1 MTSRISFSHVQRA
14 SRSVL
19 MVPVI
24 VLAAGS
30 CHQFLGPDEVGSVGI
45 TVGLPGHTYDAVLT
59 VGELDTIRA
68 QAYSGGW
75 PSRVMHD
82 SEGSPRRFQYFSS
95 DPAVASI
102 DADGILSLETVGTT
116 ILTAS
121 AGGKTS
127 LPLTL
132 RVVPAASDLRVTPAA
147 LDAAVGDTVAITV
160 TAHDAAGAE
169 VAGVLYHVSTDAT
182 HWAIT
187 SPPIPGSAHPRTPS
201 MVRFRANAPGTA
213 RVTVYTWNDRP
224 TARLSAGPVTI
235 QVRAP

>member
-1 MTSRISFSHVQRA
+1 MAGRISFTRVQRA

-19 MVPVI
+19 MVPAI
-24 VLAAGS
+24 VVVAGS
-30 CHQFLGPDEVGSVGI
+30 CELFLGPDEVGSVGI
-45 TVGLPGHTYDAVLT
+45 TVGPPGHTSDAVLT

-68 QAYSGGW
+68 QAYSDGW

-82 SEGSPRRFQYFSS
+82 SENGPRRFQYSSS

-102 DADGILSLETVGTT
+102 DMDGILSLETVGTT

-121 AGGKTS
+121 TAGKTS

-132 RVVPAASDLRVTPAA
+132 HVVPAASELRVTPTA
-147 LDAAVGDTVAITV
+147 LDAAIGDTMAITV
-160 TAHDAAGAE
+160 TAHDAAGAQ
-169 VAGVLYHVSTDAT
+169 VDGVLFYISTDAT
-182 HWAIT
+182 HWVIT
-187 SPPIPGSAHPRTPS
+187 SPPIPDAGYPRTPS
-201 MVRFRANAPGTA
+201 VVRFRANAPGTA

-235 QVRAP
+235 QVGAP